1 MFPDFRKYY
10 YLWPLALLALILGLA
25 YGGYRISESER
36 VQRLA
41 SNVNFIFTY
50 DQKIEVPDI
59 PEDIENDAEKVA
71 AFKLAYFKKNIEF
84 PLAKIDQLDS
94 TVFNPAY
101 KDSVRMLLF
110 KLDTISR
117 RIKMADTITKKI
129 DIQIDS
135 LIGISNKTLS
145 LDILNG
151 QIDSLSMQLDTLK
164 KMLENQPGLSPVP
177 QPGLRR
183 KL

>member
-10 YLWPLALLALILGLA
+10 YLWPVAILVIILGLT
-25 YGGYRISESER
+25 YGGYLVSESER
-36 VQRLA
+36 VQRLV

-50 DQKIEVPDI
+50 DEKIAVPDI

-71 AFKLAYFKKNIEF
+71 AFKLAYLQKNIEF
-84 PLAKIDQLDS
+84 PLAKLDKLDS
-94 TVFNPAY
+94 TIFNPNY
-101 KDSVRMLLF
+101 KDSVRLLLF
-110 KLDTISR
+110 KLDTINA

-129 DIQIDS
+129 DVQIDS
-135 LIGISNKTLS
+135 LIGISNRTLS

-164 KMLENQPGLSPVP
+164 KMLENQAQLSPNP
-177 QPGLRR
+177 LPGLRR
-183 KL
+183 DM

>member
-10 YLWPLALLALILGLA
+10 YLWPVALLAVLLGLT

-36 VQRLA
+36 LQRLA
-41 SNVNFIFTY
+41 SNINFIFTY
-50 DQKIEVPDI
+50 DKKIEVPDI
-59 PEDIENDAEKVA
+59 PEDIENDEEKVA
-71 AFKLAYFKKNIEF
+71 AFKLAYFKQNIEY
-84 PLAKIDQLDS
+84 PLAKIDHLDA

-110 KLDTISR
+110 KLDTISA
-117 RIKMADTITKKI
+117 RIALADTITKKI

-145 LDILNG
+145 LDKLNG
-151 QIDSLSMQLDTLK
+151 QIDSLSMQLDALK
-164 KMLENQPGLSPVP
+164 DLLESQPGLSPIP

-183 KL
+183 RL